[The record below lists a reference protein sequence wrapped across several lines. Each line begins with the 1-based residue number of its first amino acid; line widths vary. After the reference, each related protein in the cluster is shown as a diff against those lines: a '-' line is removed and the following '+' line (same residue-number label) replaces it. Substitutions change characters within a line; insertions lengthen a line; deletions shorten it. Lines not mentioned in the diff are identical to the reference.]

1 MIPRRPRSTLFPYT
15 TLFRS
20 LFAQAEETYDS
31 IRSDDR
37 EVPAPSEEYLS
48 PDEWNEVLKNYG
60 IISIGSFGN
69 QLEAEKEITFQ
80 TSPHPS
86 FNGSFKLLREYITM
100 QSQKSHLT

>member
-37 EVPAPSEEYLS
+37 EVPAPSEEYRL

-60 IISIGSFGN
+60 IILFGSFGN
-69 QLEAEKEITFQ
+69 QVEDDKAITFQ
-80 TSPHPS
+80 TSPHHS
-86 FNGSFKLLREYITM
+86 FNCSFKMIREII
-100 QSQKSHLT
+100 